1 MFILFISCCTKSCG
15 SKSHS
20 GELGSFFYLVFAF
33 ALTDDVVDKAVV
45 NVDNSFGV
53 NDPALE
59 MPEEEVELML
69 LFSELDL
76 EYLGTRGRSSMNILY

>member
-1 MFILFISCCTKSCG
+1 MT
-15 SKSHS
+15 
-20 GELGSFFYLVFAF
+20 
-33 ALTDDVVDKAVV
+33 
-45 NVDNSFGV
+45 VDNSFGV